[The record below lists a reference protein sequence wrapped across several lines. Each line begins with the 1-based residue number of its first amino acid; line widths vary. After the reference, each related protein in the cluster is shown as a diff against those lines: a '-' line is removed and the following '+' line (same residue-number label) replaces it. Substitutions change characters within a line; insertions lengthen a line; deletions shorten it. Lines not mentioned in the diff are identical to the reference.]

1 MAYYFIGGFAIFLSL
16 AAIYRPRRFFIPK
29 KKPFLTKERIGVLA
43 VCLVLFLTY
52 FFQDV
57 SSNGDLIGYSQS
69 YDRNQKMEIGFFL
82 RNFDQYKDPVY
93 HFCGLL
99 FSKLSFDFYAWKTLI
114 ALVLIAGLYH
124 LLMYE
129 SVNPALSV
137 VVFLVLGLYGF
148 SLSGLRQTAAFGIL
162 LFTYPYLK
170 GRHFFRFI
178 ILVIVASLFHSTA
191 LIFLVAYPIYGL
203 KFNWRNL
210 VLLCVLGGAVLI
222 SATPIIRFYLEFSG
236 TADIYSSYLQS
247 DTTLSIS
254 GIIIS
259 GCIWLFCVI
268 NSFLGKDDFR
278 DNHLT
283 NLALISVLM
292 RILAVTQFAEFFRI
306 SMYFSLFDLLM
317 IPDACSCKWGNKSL
331 AQVKTFDVAA
341 ILCLYYFVSPNGN
354 IVNLVFR

>member
-16 AAIYRPRRFFIPK
+16 AAIYRPRRFYIPK
-29 KKPFLTKERIGVLA
+29 KKPFWTKERTGILV
-43 VCLVLFLTY
+43 VCLILFLTY

-57 SSNGDLIGYSQS
+57 SSNGDLIGYSMS

-99 FSKLSFDFYAWKTLI
+99 FSKLGFDFYAWKTLI
-114 ALVLIAGLYH
+114 ALVLIAGLYR
-124 LLMYE
+124 LVMYE

-162 LFTYPYLK
+162 LFTYPCLK
-170 GRHFFRFI
+170 DKKIFRFI
-178 ILVIVASLFHSTA
+178 VIIIAASLFHSTA
-191 LIFLVAYPIYGL
+191 LIFLLAYPIYHL
-203 KFNWRNL
+203 KFCLRNL
-210 VLLCVLGGAVLI
+210 GILCVLGGVVLF
-222 SATPIIRFYLEFSG
+222 SATPIIRFYLEWSG
-236 TADIYSSYLQS
+236 TSDIYTSYLQS

-254 GIIIS
+254 GIIIT
-259 GCIWLFCVI
+259 GCIWLFCVV
-268 NSFLGKDDFR
+268 NAFLGKDDFR

-331 AQVKTFDVAA
+331 AQVKTFGVAA